1 MKSNNKITPYE
12 QWGKFIDSANIGSI
26 LVVLNEDNNEG
37 KHPVWL
43 IARPTGCERIEISVP
58 FTNRDNA
65 KLFMAQLN
73 ASKAD
78 DLIQPEIEWLTRE
91 LLL

>member
-1 MKSNNKITPYE
+1 MKSNNKITPHE
-12 QWGKFIDSANIGSI
+12 KWGKFIDSAKIGSI
-26 LVVLNEDNNEG
+26 LVVLNEDNSEG

-43 IARPTGCERIEISVP
+43 IARPTECERIEISVP

-65 KLFMAQLN
+65 KLFMAELN

-78 DLIQPEIEWLTRE
+78 ELLLPEIEWLTT
-91 LLL
+91 